1 MTIAERRAA
10 AAIAVRV
17 AGHEALV
24 ERAQRIMPMLDTIDA
39 EVVRRAILAGP
50 GAGLRDVLHD
60 LWRRGV
66 AA

>member
-1 MTIAERRAA
+1 VSGAERRAA
-10 AAIAVRV
+10 AAQSIRE
-17 AGHEALV
+17 AGHQALV
-24 ERAQRIMPMLDTIDA
+24 ERAQRIMPMLETVDA

-50 GAGLRDVLHD
+50 GCGLRQALRD